1 MVSEFRQKAASQG
14 APPQKNVHSPG
25 VSQPTPNTSLDGF
38 TQIFTPNGIWI
49 GSGVFAGRTVESS
62 RQTDHAT
69 TVTVGRTFAFGARES
84 RKNSCS

>member
-14 APPQKNVHSPG
+14 APPQKCPFSW

-49 GSGVFAGRTVESS
+49 GSGVFAGRTFESS

-69 TVTVGRTFAFGARES
+69 TVTVGRTFALGAREY
-84 RKNSCS
+84 RKKQ